1 MYNMSYIAIELKK
14 YPDYPDILGV
24 NPNRV
29 NDIVVFA
36 KAIFIN

>member
-24 NPNRV
+24 SPNRV
-29 NDIVVFA
+29 NSVVFA